1 MSDEILTE
9 RHGRV
14 LVHIIP
20 IFTSNDAKEGAIAFA
35 EKQRPKWTGT

>member
-20 IFTSNDAKEGAIAFA
+20 IFTSNDAREGAVTFA
-35 EKQRPKWTGT
+35 EKCTPNWTGT

>member
-14 LVHIIP
+14 IP

-35 EKQRPKWTGT
+35 EKRTPNWTGT